1 MARIPRLPMSPLPRV
16 RFGGRFAES
25 APVAQHRHSGSELV
39 LVTEGSCRISVDGAE
54 TLAGAVGTMF
64 ILPAD
69 VAHDQVN
76 DAWCRTSY
84 VVFDTVPLAFSDR
97 PRCVVLAGDDPV
109 LGWYEDVCRLSLAP
123 GLASEPVLAGL
134 LLAVLER
141 LKAIEDRAATA
152 QVLPRAIVEAT
163 RWLEANLVDTV
174 CVDDIAR
181 AVRLSPS
188 HLTALFRAHLGCPPL
203 KYQQGLRLAL
213 ARKLLRNSYLS
224 VAEVAA
230 ACGYVDAN
238 YFIRVFR
245 ANIGTTPSRWR
256 AR

>member
-1 MARIPRLPMSPLPRV
+1 MSPLPRV
-16 RFGGRFAES
+16 LFGGRFAE
-25 APVAQHRHSGSELV
+25 ARPVAFHRHSGSELV
-39 LVTEGSCRISVDGAE
+39 LVTEGSCRISVTGAQ
-54 TLAGAVGTMF
+54 TLAGEVGTMF

-84 VVFDTVPLAFSDR
+84 VVFDAAPLAFSDR
-97 PRCVVLAGDDPV
+97 ARCVALAGDDPAI
-109 LGWYEDVCRLSLAP
+109 GWYEDVCRLSLAP
-123 GLASEPVLAGL
+123 GLVGEPVLAGL

-141 LKAIEDRAATA
+141 LKAIEDRAASA
-152 QVLPRAIVEAT
+152 RVLPRALVEAT
-163 RWLEANLVDTV
+163 RWIEANLIDAVR
-174 CVDDIAR
+174 VDDIAR
-181 AVRLSPS
+181 AVGLSPS

-203 KYQQGLRLAL
+203 KYQQRLRLAL

-230 ACGYVDAN
+230 ACGYIDAN

-245 ANIGTTPSRWR
+245 SNLGTTPSRWR
-256 AR
+256 ATR

>member
-1 MARIPRLPMSPLPRV
+1 MSPLPRV
-16 RFGGRFAES
+16 RFGGRFAET
-25 APVAQHRHSGSELV
+25 APVALHRHAGSELV
-39 LVTEGSCRISVDGAE
+39 LVTEGSCRISVAGVEALDGV
-54 TLAGAVGTMF
+54 VGTMF

-69 VAHDQVN
+69 VEHDQIN
-76 DAWCRTSY
+76 DVFCRTSY
-84 VVFDTVPLAFSDR
+84 VVFDAVPLAFSDR
-97 PRCVVLAGDDPV
+97 ARCVALASDDPA

-123 GLASEPVLAGL
+123 GLASEAVLAGL

-141 LKAIEDRAATA
+141 LKAIEDHAASA
-152 QVLPRAIVEAT
+152 RVLPRAIVEAA
-163 RWLEANLVDTV
+163 RWLEANLVEAV
-174 CVDDIAR
+174 RVDHIAR
-181 AVRLSPS
+181 AVGLSPS

-203 KYQQGLRLAL
+203 KYQQRLRLAL

-245 ANIGTTPSRWR
+245 SNLGTTPSKWR